1 MQSAMLMVV
10 RCTLHCHCHHC
21 HCQYQKCLYRIHLLV
36 ACEAIVI
43 RFYSILQRVLCSKCW
58 KSWAQCLCRAL
69 SKHLLTSVFHKG
81 LSFMAVVH
89 NPTYMSTLTLVA
101 GDSSLLHPSFSDL
114 IFYFFEVFFLS
125 VGTFNTVDDSFNK

>member
-1 MQSAMLMVV
+1 MLMVV

-21 HCQYQKCLYRIHLLV
+21 HCQYQKCLCRIHLLRCLRSNRHPILFHL
-36 ACEAIVI
+36 ATCIV
-43 RFYSILQRVLCSKCW
+43 QQVLKIVG
-58 KSWAQCLCRAL
+58 AMLVQGFIQTL
-69 SKHLLTSVFHKG
+69 LLTSVFHKG

-125 VGTFNTVDDSFNK
+125 VGTFNTVDDFYNK